1 MNALL
6 SVSVYCVVNNAVLNV
21 TNVSS
26 APATATAPNTGASF
40 TAFTTMVTASTMEL
54 RVPSLTRKVMVSTP
68 EKLAFGV

>member
-26 APATATAPNTGASF
+26 LAATATAPNTGASF
-40 TAFTTMVTASTMEL
+40 TAFTTMVTASTVEV
-54 RVPSLTRKVMVSTP
+54 RIPSLTRKVMVSTP